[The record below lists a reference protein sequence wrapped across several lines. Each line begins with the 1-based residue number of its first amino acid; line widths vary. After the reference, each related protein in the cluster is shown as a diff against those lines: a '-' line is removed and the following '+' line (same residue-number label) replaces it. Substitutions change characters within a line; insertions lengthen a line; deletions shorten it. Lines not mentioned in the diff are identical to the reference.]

1 MAQRIFRIALFGVA
15 LAVFSGFVA
24 PYGVT
29 AADFS
34 RDIQPLLAK
43 RCFACHGPDTQ
54 EAGLRFDSAEA
65 ATTELDSGYRAI
77 VPSDVDASEILSRVT
92 STDPDLRMPPEGAR
106 LTGDEVSALRDWIHD
121 GAQWKEHCAFRT
133 LTRPDVPVLESGSKT
148 HDTNPIDAFI
158 QTGLA
163 KHSLPV
169 PPKADRRTLLRRAT
183 YNVTGLPPSEEE
195 TQNFLEDS
203 SPDAWERVVDRL
215 LASPHYGEQWARHWL
230 DLVRYA
236 DTNSYERDGNK
247 PHSWRYRDYVIRSF
261 NDDKPFDDFVIE
273 QLAGDEI
280 SKPTAES
287 LIATGYYRLGIW
299 DDEPAD

>member
-1 MAQRIFRIALFGVA
+1 MSQRISLSATLGAA
-15 LAVFSGFVA
+15 LAFFFSLSGSPQA
-24 PYGVT
+24 T

-54 EAGLRFDSAEA
+54 EAGLRFDHAESASA
-65 ATTELDSGYRAI
+65 ELDSGYQAI
-77 VPSDVDASEILSRVT
+77 VPGDVDTSEILSRVT
-92 STDPDLRMPPEGAR
+92 STDPDLHMPPEGAR
-106 LTGDEVSALRDWIHD
+106 LTRDEVSALRDWIRD
-121 GAQWKEHCAFRT
+121 GAQWKEHWAFRP
-133 LTRPDVPVLESGSKT
+133 LTRPAVPVLESGGET
-148 HDTNPIDAFI
+148 DETNPIDAFI
-158 QTGLA
+158 QAGLA
-163 KHSLPV
+163 KHSLPI

-183 YNVTGLPPSEEE
+183 YNVTGLPPSEQEVADFVAD
-195 TQNFLEDS
+195 T

-261 NDDKPFDDFVIE
+261 NDDKPFKDFVIE

-280 SKPTAES
+280 LEPTAES
-287 LIATGYYRLGIW
+287 LIATGYY
-299 DDEPAD
+299 

>member
-1 MAQRIFRIALFGVA
+1 MAQRISTVALLEVA
-15 LAVFSGFVA
+15 LAFFSGF
-24 PYGVT
+24 YQVT

-65 ATTELDSGYRAI
+65 ATAELDSGYRAI
-77 VPSDVDASEILSRVT
+77 VPSDVDTSEILSRVT
-92 STDPDLRMPPEGAR
+92 STDPDLQMPPEGAR
-106 LTGDEVSALRDWIHD
+106 LTSDEVSVLRDWIHD
-121 GAQWKEHCAFRT
+121 GAQWKEHWAFRA
-133 LTRPDVPVLESGSKT
+133 LTKPDVPVLESGIKT

-195 TQNFLEDS
+195 TRNFLEDS

-215 LASPHYGEQWARHWL
+215 LAHCSP
-230 DLVRYA
+230 
-236 DTNSYERDGNK
+236 
-247 PHSWRYRDYVIRSF
+247 
-261 NDDKPFDDFVIE
+261 
-273 QLAGDEI
+273 
-280 SKPTAES
+280 
-287 LIATGYYRLGIW
+287 
-299 DDEPAD
+299 